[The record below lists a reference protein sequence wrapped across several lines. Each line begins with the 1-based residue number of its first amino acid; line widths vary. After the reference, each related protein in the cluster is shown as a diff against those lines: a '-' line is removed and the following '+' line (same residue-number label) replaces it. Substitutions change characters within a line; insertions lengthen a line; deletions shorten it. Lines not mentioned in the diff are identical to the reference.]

1 MGYHLRDSALL
12 TKLKEVE
19 TGEDDGVDGLAP
31 IPMQSQLLYSCE
43 QPTSFSAL
51 ALSLQRE
58 PYTSPSLVETVNTN

>member
-31 IPMQSQLLYSCE
+31 IPM
-43 QPTSFSAL
+43 
-51 ALSLQRE
+51 
-58 PYTSPSLVETVNTN
+58 